1 MGQSLIFSLI
11 DKAIFDYNLIEKGDR
26 LLLAASGGKD
36 STVLVEYFANRL
48 RRPGISFSLKTV
60 HIETEITKPLSPEL
74 TEIFSSWNIQCENI
88 KVDVLGRLKQGKK
101 MNCFWC
107 STQRRTELIKY
118 ALDNNYNKLVLG
130 HHMDDM
136 LETLLMNML
145 EKGELST
152 MAPLLKYQKYP
163 LTVIRPLC
171 YVTEDKIIEHAQK
184 SGYISQVCTCTYQEN
199 SFRKEARKKLEFLTG
214 GDPVKKQH
222 MFDSLKNILTEYLP

>member
-1 MGQSLIFSLI
+1 MGQPLIFSLI
-11 DKAIFDYNLIEKGDR
+11 DKAIFDYNLIKSKDR
-26 LLLAASGGKD
+26 LLIAASGGKD
-36 STVLVEYFANRL
+36 STVLAEYFSNRIK
-48 RRPGISFSLKTV
+48 RKNCDFYVKAV
-60 HIETEITKPLSPEL
+60 HIETEITKPLSQEL
-74 TEIFSSWNIQCENI
+74 KETFSLWNMECENI
-88 KVDVLGRLKQGKK
+88 KVDVLGRLKKDKK

-118 ALDNNYNKLVLG
+118 AIDNNYNKLVLG
-130 HHMDDM
+130 HHMDDI

-152 MAPLLKYQKYP
+152 MAPILNYKKYP
-163 LTVIRPLC
+163 LTIIRPLC
-171 YVTEDKIIEHAQK
+171 YVTEDKIIEHAEK

>member
-1 MGQSLIFSLI
+1 MGQPLIFSLI
-11 DKAIFDYNLIEKGDR
+11 DKAIFDYNLIKSGDR
-26 LLLAASGGKD
+26 LLIAASGGKD
-36 STVLVEYFANRL
+36 STVLAEYFSNRIK
-48 RRPGISFSLKTV
+48 RKNCDFSVKAV

-74 TEIFSSWNIQCENI
+74 TEIFSSWNLECENI
-88 KVDVLGRLKQGKK
+88 KVDVLGRLKPGKK

-118 ALDNNYNKLVLG
+118 AIDNNYNKLVLG

-152 MAPLLKYQKYP
+152 MAPILNYKKYP
-163 LTVIRPLC
+163 LTIIRPLC
-171 YVTEDKIIEHAQK
+171 YVTEDKIIEHAET
-184 SGYISQVCTCTYQEN
+184 SGYISQVCTCNYQEN